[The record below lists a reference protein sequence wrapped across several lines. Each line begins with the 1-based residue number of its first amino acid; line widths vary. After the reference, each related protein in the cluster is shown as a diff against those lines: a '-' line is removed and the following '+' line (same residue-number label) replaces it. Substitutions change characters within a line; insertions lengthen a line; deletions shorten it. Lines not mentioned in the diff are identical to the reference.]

1 MFICVLSRCV
11 ARGNSWLTM
20 SLWEWAGLPGP
31 KVVRRRRSLS
41 PQPLLLLLLR
51 RTKRTDAQTG
61 VALPSLFLLLF
72 LIPSPTHFLPL
83 LLSLSPPRRLPP
95 SPPSSPATMLWS
107 RCWWRAWESRLWK
120 VTLLSQGTTT
130 WWGSPLP
137 VPSPA
142 LRGPEMYRN
151 LLQASF
157 YSSDQITH
165 CLIWTKVR
173 TCADTLK

>member
-142 LRGPEMYRN
+142 LRWPEMYRN